1 MTATQHSGRRR
12 EDTGHTSLALYRL
25 GAQFVIPLLPG
36 HNYPMTGRDITL
48 VGDHYPGSGR
58 RQVPGAV
65 MDTSSIHSMYQF
77 SNKSVCEN
85 NLVSM
90 FNCSLFWWYDLQIC
104 NVLKYIP
111 SIAFDLLSRLQISG
125 PILIQSAAWI
135 VTIEKFCIVTFRV
148 HWHWSPPSSRQRRF
162 CGKTIKSA
170 RIDTDSHPQIIE
182 WQQTYMMMTCRCCAG
197 GLFFVSEIPWL
208 AWWRPCRAS

>member
-1 MTATQHSGRRR
+1 MRGTQHSGRRR

-48 VGDHYPGSGR
+48 GGDHYPGSGR

-90 FNCSLFWWYDLQIC
+90 FNCSLF
-104 NVLKYIP
+104 
-111 SIAFDLLSRLQISG
+111 
-125 PILIQSAAWI
+125 
-135 VTIEKFCIVTFRV
+135 
-148 HWHWSPPSSRQRRF
+148 
-162 CGKTIKSA
+162 
-170 RIDTDSHPQIIE
+170 
-182 WQQTYMMMTCRCCAG
+182 
-197 GLFFVSEIPWL
+197 
-208 AWWRPCRAS
+208 